1 MDKPN
6 LFLDLDNT
14 LLSAVPIEEIKWTD
28 QNRQLACEFPFHN
41 MEDYY
46 LVFERP
52 GLQEFLDFIFENFNV
67 SIWSAA
73 SKDYVLFI
81 IDNLI
86 KIKPGRDLKYIM
98 FSYHCDKCKK
108 AKKGSIKLL
117 DFLWDKYKLEGITK
131 ENTFIIDDNDRVV
144 KHNMDNVI
152 HIKEFEFED
161 GPECKND
168 RELYNIIPH
177 MEMILDEYRT
187 NNLVSPKLLTKA
199 SSAPESPLIKNRHR
213 FGFGDDDA
221 KIGTPARTREDS
233 IASTPQTEDK
243 SSKSM
248 SSETPETPHEEKFST
263 PLQDMSTKSE
273 SPDTDDTE
281 DSKQPSTSPRKKQSF
296 SRTEIHPINTAGRKA
311 MSIAP
316 VDLLSKFEKDE

>member
-28 QNRQLACEFPFHN
+28 QNRELACEFPFYN

-46 LVFERP
+46 IVFERP

-81 IDNLI
+81 VDNII
-86 KIKPGRDLKYIM
+86 KTKPGRDLKYIM

-108 AKKGSIKLL
+108 SKKGSIKLL
-117 DFLWDKYKLEGITK
+117 DFLWDKYNLPGITK
-131 ENTFIIDDNDRVV
+131 ENTFIIDDNERVV
-144 KHNMDNVI
+144 KHNIGNVI

-161 GPECKND
+161 GPVCKED

-177 MEMILDEYRT
+177 MQRILEDYHSMRRVDPVALEEASS
-187 NNLVSPKLLTKA
+187 VEGGPLTKSRYRFQSPDQTSKVA
-199 SSAPESPLIKNRHR
+199 SPTH
-213 FGFGDDDA
+213 
-221 KIGTPARTREDS
+221 
-233 IASTPQTEDK
+233 
-243 SSKSM
+243 
-248 SSETPETPHEEKFST
+248 TPE
-263 PLQDMSTKSE
+263 DMKIS
-273 SPDTDDTE
+273 SPPDSVSNKIPGSSDKTHTE
-281 DSKQPSTSPRKKQSF
+281 DSKELDIAPRNLLDSFDDESDSEENKEDHKEADTSPHEAQDTKS
-296 SRTEIHPINTAGRKA
+296 
-311 MSIAP
+311 
-316 VDLLSKFEKDE
+316 EK

>member
-14 LLSAVPIEEIKWTD
+14 LLSAVPIEEIKWTE
-28 QNRQLACEFPFHN
+28 QNRDLACEFPFYN

-86 KIKPGRDLKYIM
+86 KQKPGRDLKYVM

-117 DFLWDKYKLEGITK
+117 DFLWDKYKLDGITK

-152 HIKEFEFED
+152 HIKEFEFEN

-177 MEMILDEYRT
+177 MERILHEYRQ
-187 NNLVSPKLLTKA
+187 NRIVSPMLLIDA
-199 SSAPESPLIKNRHR
+199 STAPQSPLVKNRHR
-213 FGFGDDDA
+213 FEIGDRDT
-221 KIGTPARTREDS
+221 KTESPVRTQEDS
-233 IASTPQTEDK
+233 KETTPEKEDM

-248 SSETPETPHEEKFST
+248 SSETPES
-263 PLQDMSTKSE
+263 PLDSSKS
-273 SPDTDDTE
+273 SNYE
-281 DSKQPSTSPRKKQSF
+281 DSASHEIDDNRQPTTSPHKRQPSWKNK
-296 SRTEIHPINTAGRKA
+296 EDRKA
-311 MSIAP
+311 MSIDP
-316 VDLLSKFEKDE
+316 VALNLLSKLGEVDTKAP